1 MPTTDYPRVQPHD
14 LEAERAVLGAV
25 SLDPSALSRAQE
37 HLTASDFYDSRH
49 RRIFDAM
56 AEIIGRSEVL
66 DLLTIGELLESKG
79 DMEKIGGRGI
89 LVEWLSTVASS
100 ANVGHHAR
108 IVRDHGIRRRL
119 IQFTSE
125 ISQRAYSKDSAADL
139 LEDALRDL
147 HHLASS
153 RDARTWCPLADLAC
167 QTVEYVDQVSKRG
180 TALVGIPT
188 GYQALNSILGG
199 WQRSDLIII
208 AARTSMGKT
217 SLVLGSALATAKEG
231 FHVGV
236 LSIEMSLRQVGLR
249 LHGMGAPID
258 FHELKTGSLTAQG
271 WALLAA
277 TAQEFEALPL
287 WIDDSSVLTV
297 EHIAAKARMLQARS
311 GLDLLVVDYLQLL
324 QFSDA
329 ETRQQG
335 VADASR
341 RLKLLAKELDIP
353 VLVLSQLSR
362 DCERRDDKRP
372 VLADL
377 RDSGAIEQDADV
389 VLFLY
394 REEVYTPDTQEKGLA
409 EVLIRKHRNGPN
421 GDRCLRFVD
430 CFARF
435 EDFNEAQS

>member
-25 SLDPSALSRAQE
+25 SLDPSTLSRAQE

-66 DLLTIGELLESKG
+66 DLLTIGELFESKG

-199 WQRSDLIII
+199 
-208 AARTSMGKT
+208 
-217 SLVLGSALATAKEG
+217 VAT
-231 FHVGV
+231 VG
-236 LSIEMSLRQVGLR
+236 
-249 LHGMGAPID
+249 
-258 FHELKTGSLTAQG
+258 
-271 WALLAA
+271 
-277 TAQEFEALPL
+277 
-287 WIDDSSVLTV
+287 
-297 EHIAAKARMLQARS
+297 
-311 GLDLLVVDYLQLL
+311 
-324 QFSDA
+324 
-329 ETRQQG
+329 
-335 VADASR
+335 
-341 RLKLLAKELDIP
+341 
-353 VLVLSQLSR
+353 
-362 DCERRDDKRP
+362 
-372 VLADL
+372 
-377 RDSGAIEQDADV
+377 
-389 VLFLY
+389 
-394 REEVYTPDTQEKGLA
+394 PDH
-409 EVLIRKHRNGPN
+409 HRGTDQY
-421 GDRCLRFVD
+421 G
-430 CFARF
+430 
-435 EDFNEAQS
+435 